1 MKHNNIFI
9 RILLRIFYII
19 NDYIL
24 INVRNKK
31 IRFYGPNFPQ
41 VYMANFQLGSPISKE
56 LGILKS
62 KLDRKNKI
70 TIFDIGGNIG
80 WMALK
85 FYDILDVE
93 NIDYVLVEPI
103 PENQEYIIKNLKKF
117 NYKLIKKGISND
129 KKFIELGINDFNGE
143 INIKDTGLY
152 SSKGSIDKV
161 NIPCVKIDDLVDEKT
176 KIDLIKIDI
185 EGMEL
190 EALKSAEITL
200 KRSKDIILFFEINK
214 KIIDDF
220 KLISSFLKELGF
232 VNLNPERNNLI
243 KFDSIWYKE

>member
-1 MKHNNIFI
+1 MNLKNFYIRNIF
-9 RILLRIFYII
+9 RIFYFF
-19 NDYIL
+19 
-24 INVRNKK
+24 KK
-31 IRFYGPNFPQ
+31 FIPLKVAQKNIKFFAPNYSQ
-41 VYMANFQLGSPISKE
+41 LCHGHLMLGSPISKE
-56 LGILKS
+56 LVILKS